1 MFAPVSKVRKSDANR
16 MAAKLPA
23 NTEKSLLTYAAA
35 ATAAGVGLLALA
47 QPSEAKVVFTAVQL
61 QLPVNQPTYIDLNND
76 GVNDFKL
83 FPVSSDLNLHDTQG
97 VRSSEVIKLYGVG
110 SGNQI
115 WGKAP
120 YASALTAGVKV
131 GPGGPFSKSNNLMG
145 FESKFSSGPT
155 NYAGPWA
162 PDGQVVRNHFLGF
175 KFLING
181 QVHYGWARMT
191 VQIRRPEIAG
201 LKAVLTGY
209 AYETVPNRPLVTGK
223 TSSAAVVASANPA
236 GANVSTLGAL
246 AQGARGLSIWRREED
261 ALDG

>member
-1 MFAPVSKVRKSDANR
+1 MSAPNSESKKLNTGRGT
-16 MAAKLPA
+16 AKLSSH
-23 NTEKSLLTYAAA
+23 TEKSLFTYAAA

-97 VRSSEVIKLYGVG
+97 VHSSEVIKLYGVDT
-110 SGNQI
+110 GNQI

-131 GPGGPFSKSNNLMG
+131 GAGAPFASNNNIMG
-145 FESKFSSGPT
+145 FESKFSGGPT
-155 NYAGPWA
+155 SYGGPWA
-162 PDGQVVRNHFLGF
+162 PDGQVVKNRFLGF

-181 QVHYGWARMT
+181 EVHFGWARMT
-191 VQIRRPEIAG
+191 VQIRRPEIKK

-209 AYETVPNRPLVTGK
+209 AYETVPNRPILTGK
-223 TSSAAVVASANPA
+223 TSTAAEVASTTLP
-236 GANVSTLGAL
+236 GANALTLGVL
-246 AQGARGLSIWRREED
+246 AQGAMGLSIWRREED
-261 ALDG
+261 APSV